1 MSRRT
6 GHEALYSRV
15 VEMDVKAKEQE
26 LIEKEVNKF
35 FCEGGAI
42 RCPVCDCQPEEP
54 VSRKVEAAED
64 LYERLGWE
72 KPSKEQR
79 ERNLESNLRHY
90 TCSLEI
96 E

>member
-6 GHEALYSRV
+6 GHEALYSRI
-15 VEMDVKAKEQE
+15 VEMDVKAKERE

-42 RCPVCDCQPEEP
+42 RCPVCDCEQQKP
-54 VSRKVEAAED
+54 VSAKSLRTMCDYEPLTVEQ
-64 LYERLGWE
+64 
-72 KPSKEQR
+72 K
-79 ERNLESNLRHY
+79 ERNLESNLSFY
-90 TCSLEI
+90 ADSLEI